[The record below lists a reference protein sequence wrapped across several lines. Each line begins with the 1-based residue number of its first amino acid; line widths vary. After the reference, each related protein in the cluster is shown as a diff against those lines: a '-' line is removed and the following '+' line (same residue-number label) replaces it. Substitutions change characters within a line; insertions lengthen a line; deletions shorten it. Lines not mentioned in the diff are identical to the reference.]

1 MISLQPSN
9 RKNAILNEKDI
20 NLRNLN
26 FDIGKFEL
34 KLNNFDGI
42 ELSENPF
49 HSHTITNLKRFSY
62 FHLNNSTIQF
72 FYRQKRFDYICD
84 LVIMD
89 VNLNPIFSSFKYL
102 FLGKTVIIL
111 F

>member
-1 MISLQPSN
+1 MISLQPSL
-9 RKNAILNEKDI
+9 RKNTVLNGKDI
-20 NLRNLN
+20 NLDHLN

-49 HSHTITNLKRFSY
+49 HSHTIANLKRFSY

-84 LVIMD
+84 LVTMD
-89 VNLNPIFSSFKYL
+89 ANLNPIFSSFKFL
-102 FLGKTVIIL
+102 FLGKITQ
-111 F
+111 